1 MLKSLV
7 QSDLIVM
14 SREAD
19 QYGEFQNIIEGV
31 LTRKCLIKV
40 HDVRSQDQL
49 HNKGYGDKE
58 NNNYFLETYEALYL
72 LYLNKLVITNGNVV
86 DFSGLLKHVLKYDK
100 GIVTKFLV
108 YRDLR
113 SRGYV
118 VKEGFGFGADFRV
131 YERGGYE
138 KKRAKYVVFCINE
151 GINVKVGELSKN
163 VREIEIMGKSE
174 IAAVVER
181 RGEVIYYKLINMK
194 FNENKKQETTAALK
208 ERI

>member
-1 MLKSLV
+1 
-7 QSDLIVM
+7 M

-19 QYGEFQNIIEGV
+19 QNSEFQNIIEGV
-31 LTRKCLIKV
+31 LTGKCLIKI
-40 HDVRSQDQL
+40 DDLRSQDQL
-49 HNKGYGDKE
+49 RNKGYGDKE

-72 LYLNKLVITNGNVV
+72 LYLNKLVIANGNVV
-86 DFSGLLKHVLKYDK
+86 HFSGLLKHALKHDK
-100 GIVTKFLV
+100 EIVTKFLV

-163 VREIEIMGKSE
+163 VREIETMGKNA

-181 RGEVIYYKLINMK
+181 RGEVIYYKLTNMK
-194 FNENKKQETTAALK
+194 FKENKKQETTLSLK
-208 ERI
+208 ERK

>member
-1 MLKSLV
+1 
-7 QSDLIVM
+7 M

-19 QYGEFQNIIEGV
+19 QNSEFQNIIEGV
-31 LTRKCLIKV
+31 LNRECLIKI
-40 HDVRSQDQL
+40 DDLRSQDQL
-49 HNKGYGDKE
+49 RNKGYGDKE

-86 DFSGLLKHVLKYDK
+86 DFSGLLKHALKYDK
-100 GIVTKFLV
+100 EIVTKFLV

-163 VREIEIMGKSE
+163 VREIETMGKNA

-181 RGEVIYYKLINMK
+181 RGEVIYYKLTNMK
-194 FNENKKQETTAALK
+194 FNENKKQETTVTLK
-208 ERI
+208 ERK